1 MKELIGLSF
10 EELQNLL
17 VASGEKSFRAKQVW
31 HWLYHRGETDFD
43 RMTTLAKDFRE
54 KLKSNYTVSRPQIIK
69 ALTSQ
74 DKTRKWLV
82 SFEDGQ
88 RVEMVYIPEEDRGAV
103 CLSSQVGCAQGCK
116 FCHTGTQKC
125 LRNLTA
131 AEIVGQFMLARD
143 DYHEWPTPSDTN
155 RMLSNIVFMGMGEPL
170 ANFDNVAKAIG
181 ILTNGDGIGISKR
194 RITVST
200 CGLAPKIPKLAE
212 LGVKLAVSLHAPND
226 EIRDQ
231 IMPINKAYPLKKLIE
246 ACKTYQKN
254 LPHRQFITMEYTLL
268 QGINDTPQC
277 AEELMRLV
285 EGLEVKFNL
294 IPFNPWVGCPFKPS
308 SKNAVHRFAKI
319 LEDHWFAAPIRA
331 SRGQDIMAACGQLK
345 SAVAQTEKK

>member
-10 EELQNLL
+10 EELQTLL
-17 VASGEKSFRAKQVW
+17 TTSGEKPFRAKQVW

-54 KLKSNYTVSRPQIIK
+54 KLKASYCISRPKVIK

-82 SFEDGQ
+82 AFEDGE

-103 CLSSQVGCAQGCK
+103 CLSSQVGCTQGCK

-131 AEIVGQFMLARD
+131 SEIVGQFMLARD

-170 ANFDNVAKAIG
+170 ANFDNVVKAIS

-200 CGLAPKIPKLAE
+200 CGIAPKIPALAE

-226 EIRDQ
+226 EIRNKL
-231 IMPINKAYPLKKLIE
+231 MPVNKVYPLKKLVA
-246 ACKTYQKN
+246 ACKTYQQN

-294 IPFNPWVGCPFKPS
+294 IPFNPWIGCPFKPS
-308 SKNAVHRFAKI
+308 SNNAMHKFAKI
-319 LEDHWFAAPIRA
+319 LEDHYFAAPIRT

-345 SAVAQTEKK
+345 SSFTQQGS